1 MERVPQ
7 LLKDMKARKLVPNL
21 ITYGSVLKGHCLK
34 GDMRAAFEV
43 LDDMRKNTTLKPDE
57 IMYNTLLDGCAQ
69 ANLSE
74 EGMKILHQMQQ
85 EGIRP
90 SNYTLSILVKLMS
103 HAKRLEQ
110 AFSLV
115 DQLTKKYRFK
125 PNAPVYANLVQACL
139 VNKDLQRGLN
149 LLEQMAQDRVTPDI
163 RTFCCLIRTCISQ
176 GMLDNAALVFRSAL
190 GLPCTAPYP
199 VCSDAQSNK
208 GLDDLTNE
216 VLNALASRGRV
227 DDLAVPIFMDIR
239 KYKPNLRID
248 SAIQR
253 KIASGLYCK

>member
-7 LLKDMKARKLVPNL
+7 LLKDMKERNLVPNL

-34 GDMRAAFEV
+34 GDIRAAFDV
-43 LDDMRKNTTLKPDE
+43 LDNMRKNTNLKPDE

-74 EGMKILHQMQQ
+74 EGLKILQTMQQ

-103 HAKRLEQ
+103 HARRLDQ

-125 PNAPVYANLVQACL
+125 PNAPVYGNLVQACL
-139 VNKDLQRGLN
+139 VNKDLQRGLR
-149 LLEQMAQDRVTPDI
+149 LLEQMGQDRVTPDV
-163 RTFCCLIRTCISQ
+163 RTYCCLIRTCLSSGLI
-176 GMLDNAALVFRSAL
+176 DNAALVFRAAL

-199 VCSDAQSNK
+199 TGNDAKGGK
-208 GLDDLTNE
+208 GLDDLANE
-216 VLNALASRGRV
+216 VLNALVTRGR
-227 DDLAVPIFMDIR
+227 IE
-239 KYKPNLRID
+239 
-248 SAIQR
+248 
-253 KIASGLYCK
+253 